1 MSVRKRTWLNANG
14 SKGQAWVAEYTDHE
28 GKRRLRTFGTKQEAD
43 SFRVGVTG
51 ELRAGTH
58 VPDSQSVT
66 VAEAGRLWLKRCE
79 ADGLEQSTVDY
90 YQQHLDRHIIPV
102 IGAVKLSRLTMPM
115 LTTFQDKL
123 RELRRSPTMVRKVR
137 ISLGALLADAQRRGL
152 VGQNVVHAL
161 PRSLRGKEARAA
173 ARQKDKLQVGIDIP
187 SLDEVRAIIAAV
199 SNGGGDSNGRRP
211 LLLAAIFTGLRISE
225 LRGLRWDDVDLKRSE
240 LHVRQRADRYNKIG
254 PPKSKAG
261 RRVVPLPPTLVSE
274 FRKWKL
280 ACPNGEMGLVFPA
293 ADGRVESYVNVTRH
307 ALEPTLFAAKVTARA
322 KNEDG
327 TSKQDEDGEPII
339 VAKYGWHSLRH
350 FYASWCINRK
360 VDGGLELPPKM
371 VQQRMGHASIAI
383 TMDVY
388 GHLFPSTDDGAEL
401 AAAERTLLLS

>member
-1 MSVRKRTWLNANG
+1 MSVRKRTWLNGDG

-28 GKRRLRTFGTKQEAD
+28 GKRRLRTFETKQAAD
-43 SFRVGVTG
+43 SFHVGVTG

-58 VPDSQSVT
+58 VPDSQSIT

-115 LTTFQDKL
+115 LTTYQDNL
-123 RELRRSPTMVRKVR
+123 RELGRSPTMVRKVR

-173 ARQKDKLQVGIDIP
+173 ARQKGRLRVGVDIP
-187 SLDEVRAIIAAV
+187 SLDEIRAIIATA
-199 SNGGGDSNGRRP
+199 SDGRQPSP
-211 LLLAAIFTGLRISE
+211 LTTIFTGLRVSE
-225 LRGLRWDDVDLKRSE
+225 LRGLRWDDVDLKRGE
-240 LHVRQRADRYNKIG
+240 LHVRQRADRYNAIG
-254 PPKSKAG
+254 KPKSVAG
-261 RRVVPLPPTLVSE
+261 ERTVPLPPTLISTL
-274 FRKWKL
+274 RKWKL
-280 ACPNGEMGLVFPA
+280 ACPHSELDLVFPA
-293 ADGRVESYVNVTRH
+293 ADGGVESYVNITRH
-307 ALEPTLFAAKVTARA
+307 ALNLTLLAARVTAPVLDEHGKPA
-322 KNEDG
+322 K
-327 TSKQDEDGEPII
+327 DENGKPII
-339 VAKYGWHSLRH
+339 AAKYGWHSLRH

-388 GHLFPSTDDGAEL
+388 GHLFPRGDDGAEL
-401 AAAERTLLLS
+401 AAAEMALLR

>member
-1 MSVRKRTWLNANG
+1 
-14 SKGQAWVAEYTDHE
+14 
-28 GKRRLRTFGTKQEAD
+28 
-43 SFRVGVTG
+43 
-51 ELRAGTH
+51 
-58 VPDSQSVT
+58 
-66 VAEAGRLWLKRCE
+66 
-79 ADGLEQSTVDY
+79 
-90 YQQHLDRHIIPV
+90 
-102 IGAVKLSRLTMPM
+102 MPM
-115 LTTFQDKL
+115 LTSFQDKL
-123 RELRRSPTMVRKVR
+123 RELGRSPIMVRKVR

-161 PRSLRGKEARAA
+161 PRSLRNKEARVA
-173 ARQKDKLQVGIDIP
+173 ARQKGKLKVGVDIP
-187 SLDEVRAIIAAV
+187 SPDEIRAIIATL
-199 SNGGGDSNGRRP
+199 GDNDTDKRRP
-211 LLLAAIFTGLRISE
+211 LILTAIFTGLRISE
-225 LRGLRWDDVDLKRSE
+225 LRGLRWDDVDLKHSE
-240 LHVRQRADRYNKIG
+240 LHVRQRADRYNVIG
-254 PPKSKAG
+254 RPKSMAG
-261 RRVVPLPPTLVSE
+261 ERVVPLPPALVNTL
-274 FRKWKL
+274 RKWKL
-280 ACPNGEMGLVFPA
+280 ACPNGDLRLVFPDT
-293 ADGRVESYVNVTRH
+293 DGSIESYVNVTRH

>member
-1 MSVRKRTWLNANG
+1 MSVRKRSWTNRDG
-14 SKGQAWVAEYTDHE
+14 SKSQAWIAEYTDHE
-28 GKRRLRTFGTKQEAD
+28 GKRRLRTFETKQQAD
-43 SFRVGVTG
+43 SFHVGVTG

-58 VPDSQSVT
+58 VPDSQSIT
-66 VAEAGRLWLKRCE
+66 VAEAGRLWLTRCE

-123 RELRRSPTMVRKVR
+123 RELGRSPTMVRKVR

-173 ARQKDKLQVGIDIP
+173 ARQKGKLRVGVDIP
-187 SLDEVRAIIAAV
+187 SLDEIRAIIDAV
-199 SNGGGDSNGRRP
+199 SNGDGDGRHP
-211 LLLAAIFTGLRISE
+211 LLLTAIFTGLRISE
-225 LRGLRWDDVDLKRSE
+225 LRGLRWDDLDFKRSE
-240 LHVRQRADRYNKIG
+240 LHVRQRADRYNAIG
-254 PPKSKAG
+254 KPKSVAG
-261 RRVVPLPPTLVSE
+261 ERVIPVPPTLVSTL
-274 FRKWKL
+274 RKWRL
-280 ACPNGEMGLVFPA
+280 ACPNGELGLAFPA
-293 ADGRVESYVNVTRH
+293 ADGSVESYVNITRH
-307 ALEPTLFAAKVTARA
+307 ALVPALVAAGVTAPALDEHGKPA
-322 KNEDG
+322 KHESG
-327 TSKQDEDGEPII
+327 KPVIA
-339 VAKYGWHSLRH
+339 AKYGWHSLRH

-388 GHLFPSTDDGAEL
+388 GHLFPSGDDGAEL
-401 AAAERTLLLS
+401 AAAERALLR